1 MCRSRLSKHLEKQSK
16 NAGKAHIEE
25 LDQIV
30 GNAEDDIGDHIA
42 DVREREMLYGANSI
56 LATFGPMIV
65 HICGTPKRY
74 KASRLTIAPHFPSK
88 PDPVVFRIRPSAML
102 RHWHSASLCV

>member
-1 MCRSRLSKHLEKQSK
+1 M
-16 NAGKAHIEE
+16 EE

-42 DVREREMLYGANSI
+42 DVREREMLYGPNSI
-56 LATFGPMIV
+56 LGMFGPMVV

-74 KASRLTIAPHFPSK
+74 KVCEALTDMLSADRHAFHRIPFSARQRL
-88 PDPVVFRIRPSAML
+88 
-102 RHWHSASLCV
+102 